1 MIGIGGSLSA
11 PPLPHHRTYGPYTA
25 VRKVELTRFEQ
36 GWETERFEVSIGEP
50 HREGFAPGDIPR
62 ATTAAGRVARKLPR
76 DSQCDQCRSATPWC
90 FPLAPE
96 SRPQS
101 QPDPASQSD
110 QHLGRF
116 AKAEITAPAP
126 HIRGQFCHCRRD
138 ADALSPSCWG
148 SPRCSILFLVL

>member
-1 MIGIGGSLSA
+1 MDKRIGYLQTSDGIRPHAMSAMPPIATEFFGAAKRPYLPKSGIGGASRLRPS
-11 PPLPHHRTYGPYTA
+11 HTTVRTGPYTA

-50 HREGFAPGDIPR
+50 HREGFAPDDVPR

-96 SRPQS
+96 SRP
-101 QPDPASQSD
+101 
-110 QHLGRF
+110 
-116 AKAEITAPAP
+116 
-126 HIRGQFCHCRRD
+126 
-138 ADALSPSCWG
+138 
-148 SPRCSILFLVL
+148 